1 MRSVE
6 KITLKT
12 LADLFQVS
20 PKTVS
25 KVLNHKPGVREELR
39 QAILNK
45 AEELH
50 YVPNLFGR
58 GLQGGSMKTVGV
70 ILSDNTSP
78 NYSTVLK
85 GIEASADEQGYNIIL
100 CNSNESKET
109 EEQKIRLLTEKH
121 VEGIILASV
130 AYTTDVMKRKS
141 LLGLKSVGI
150 PYVLISRMIH
160 DHELHDIV
168 KTDDIEGGYLATKH
182 LIECGHQN
190 IVYLANKYSVTSSHE
205 RLLGFKKALE
215 EHGLPFKQEYIIDQ
229 CESTMESGYKIM
241 KAMLGKRKDFT
252 AILAFN
258 DLIAVG
264 AMSAIQ
270 EKGYRIP
277 EDIAVIGYDDIE
289 YAKYTTP
296 PLTTIRQDADRIGR
310 LAMDVLINKINN
322 PEAAQQQ
329 IYLPPQFIQRSS
341 V

>member
-1 MRSVE
+1 ME

-39 QAILNK
+39 QAILEK

-78 NYSTVLK
+78 NYSTVLR
-85 GIEASADEQGYNIIL
+85 GIEASADEHGYNIIL
-100 CNSNESKET
+100 CNSNESKQT

-130 AYTTDVMKRKS
+130 SYMTDTAKRKS
-141 LLGLKSVGI
+141 LLELKKFSI

-160 DHELHDIV
+160 DDERHDIV

-182 LIECGHQN
+182 LIERGHQH
-190 IVYLANKYSVTSSHE
+190 IIYMANKHSVTSSHE
-205 RLLGFKKALE
+205 RLIGFKKALE
-215 EHGLPFKQEYIIDQ
+215 EHRLPFEQEHVIEQ
-229 CESTMESGYKIM
+229 CESTMESGYKVM
-241 KAMLGKRKDFT
+241 QAMLDQSKEFT
-252 AILAFN
+252 AVLAFN

-264 AMSAIQ
+264 AMSALQ

-277 EDIAVIGYDDIE
+277 QDIAVIGYDDIE
-289 YAKYTTP
+289 YAKFTNP
-296 PLTTIRQDADRIGR
+296 PLTTIRQDADRIGH
-310 LAMDVLINKINN
+310 LAMNVLVNKIND
-322 PEAAQQQ
+322 PGAEQQQ
-329 IYLPPQFIQRSS
+329 IYLSPQLIERST

>member
-1 MRSVE
+1 ME

-39 QAILNK
+39 KAILNK

-58 GLQGGSMKTVGV
+58 GLQGGSMKTIGV

-85 GIEASADEQGYNIIL
+85 GIEASADKHGYNIIL

-130 AYTTDVMKRKS
+130 SYTTDVMKRKS
-141 LLGLKSVGI
+141 LLGLKNLGI

-160 DHELHDIV
+160 DEEPHDIV
-168 KTDDIEGGYLATKH
+168 KTNDIEGGYLATKY
-182 LIECGHQN
+182 LMDRGHRD
-190 IVYLANKYSVTSSHE
+190 IIYLANKYSVTSSHE
-205 RLLGFKKALE
+205 RLVGFRKALE
-215 EHGLPFKQEYIIDQ
+215 QQGLPFKQAHIIDQ
-229 CESTMESGYKIM
+229 CESTMESGYKVM
-241 KAMLGKRKDFT
+241 QAVLAECKDFT
-252 AILAFN
+252 AVLAFN

-289 YAKYTTP
+289 YAKFTNP
-296 PLTTIRQDADRIGR
+296 PLTTIRQDADRIGH
-310 LAMDVLINKINN
+310 LAMDVLLNKINN
-322 PEAAQQQ
+322 PDAEQQQ
-329 IYLPPQFIQRSS
+329 IYLPPQFIERSS